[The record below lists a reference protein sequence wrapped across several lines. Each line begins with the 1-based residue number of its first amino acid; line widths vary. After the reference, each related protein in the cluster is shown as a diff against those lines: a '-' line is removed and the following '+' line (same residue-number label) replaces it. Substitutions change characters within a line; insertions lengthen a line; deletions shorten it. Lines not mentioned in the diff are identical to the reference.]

1 MRTLATRI
9 ALGLALVTAS
19 LLMASSG
26 TANAAPPPPG
36 YPTNTVKTT
45 AINRTLGPIPIRQG
59 FWNADTNRGF
69 GFDKAIHKHNLYTVS
84 AQKRIMLSP
93 TIVKQGNGNYR
104 LTLYAGRYRCSGWSC
119 KLVDK
124 RTVYG
129 IHNGRSYIT
138 YRGWPVGGV
147 MGMQTAYCRNPDGAE
162 RCPNWVTPA
171 IDRPGAPTAAAGQV
185 GAKRLPEERGPVLTS
200 ADRELF
206 SDVEAGRAELASS
219 PTPLPTTIAA
229 PR

>member
-19 LLMASSG
+19 LLMSPAG
-26 TANAAPPPPG
+26 AADAAPPPPG
-36 YPTNTVKTT
+36 YPTNRVKTT
-45 AINRTLGPIPIRQG
+45 AFNRTLGPIPIRQG
-59 FWNADTNRGF
+59 FWDSGPDEGF
-69 GFDKAIHKHNLYTVS
+69 GFDKASHKHNLYTLS

-93 TIVKQGNGNYR
+93 TIAKQRNGNYR
-104 LTLYAGRYRCSGWSC
+104 LTLYAGRYRCSGWNC

-129 IHNGRSYIT
+129 VHNGRSYPD
-138 YRGWPVGGV
+138 YFNFRVGGR
-147 MGMQTAYCRNPDGAE
+147 MGMQTAYCDNPDRAPK
-162 RCPNWVTPA
+162 CPNWVTPA
-171 IDRPGAPTAAAGQV
+171 IDRPGAPTAAAEQV
-185 GAKRLPEERGPVLTS
+185 DAKRLPEDRGPVLTS